1 MIKPTIMK
9 KGILNYILAFVLV
22 FSIAGCE
29 KRLDIDPK
37 QSVDESE
44 ALLTSSDVE
53 AALVGAYSL
62 AGDGDVLGG
71 NAYVNAELLGAFNE
85 INWSGTF
92 QGMTQIYNKVIP
104 KNNAFITSTWTDSY
118 AAINTLNNVL
128 SALDKVDE
136 GKRDQVE
143 SSAKFLRA
151 LLYFNLV
158 KWYGKDW
165 NNGDPNANLG
175 VPIVTEPTRVISE
188 ENQVPRNTVAEV
200 YEFVINDLNDAKEK
214 SDGVV
219 PSALLARVYLQQGN
233 YEGAATEANRV
244 ISSGDYQLTD
254 TYLQSFPQIYPPKSR
269 ESTSEEIFSIEVNEN
284 TGINDFNTYFS
295 SNGRGD
301 IDITDVHLNM
311 YEPNDQRLTLFYNDG
326 GSIYTGKFENQYSD
340 VTIIRLAEMYL
351 IRAEANFRLGGAPI
365 GGITPAQDINRIRAR
380 VGLDPI
386 DDADLTLEQILHERK
401 LELAFEGFAIDDA
414 KRLKQNV
421 GSVAWNS
428 PTLVYPIPEREILV
442 NKQLEQNE
450 GY

>member
-9 KGILNYILAFVLV
+9 NRILNYLMVFVLV
-22 FSIAGCE
+22 FSVAGCE
-29 KRLDIDPK
+29 KRLDIEPR
-37 QSVDESE
+37 QTVDESK

-53 AALVGAYSL
+53 AALIGAYAL

-104 KNNAFITSTWTDSY
+104 VNNAFITNTWTNSY

-128 SALDKVDE
+128 SAIDKVDE
-136 GKRDQVE
+136 GERDRVE
-143 SSAKFLRA
+143 ANAKFLRA

-165 NNGDPNANLG
+165 NNGDPNTNPG
-175 VPIVTEPTRVISE
+175 VPIVTVPTRIVTD
-188 ENQVPRNTVAEV
+188 ENKVPRNTVAEV
-200 YEFVINDLNDAKEK
+200 YEFVIEDLLDAKSKTEWV
-214 SDGVV
+214 G
-219 PSALLARVYLQQGN
+219 PSALLARVYLQQSN
-233 YEGAATEANRV
+233 FEGAATEANNV
-244 ISSGDYQLTD
+244 ISSGQYSLTS
-254 TYLQSFPQIYPPKSR
+254 TYMESFPPIYPPKSR
-269 ESTSEEIFSIEVNEN
+269 ESTSEEIFSIEVNE
-284 TGINDFNTYFS
+284 TSGINDFNTYMS

-301 IDITDVHLNM
+301 IDITDDHLDLYDPNDDRLNM
-311 YEPNDQRLTLFYNDG
+311 FYNDG
-326 GSIYTGKFENQYSD
+326 GSIYTGKHENQYSD
-340 VTIIRLAEMYL
+340 VTVIRLAEMYL

-380 VGLDPI
+380 VNLDPI
-386 DDADLTLEQILHERK
+386 AEADLTLEDILLERK

-414 KRLKQNV
+414 KRLKQSV
-421 GSVAWNS
+421 GSVEWDS
-428 PTLVYPIPEREILV
+428 PRLVFPIPERETLV
-442 NKQLEQNE
+442 NKNLVQNE